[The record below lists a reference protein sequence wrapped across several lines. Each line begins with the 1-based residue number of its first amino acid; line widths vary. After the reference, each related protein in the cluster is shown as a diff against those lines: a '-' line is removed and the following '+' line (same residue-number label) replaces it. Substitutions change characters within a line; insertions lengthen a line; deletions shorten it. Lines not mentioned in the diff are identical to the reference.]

1 MPKNRG
7 EREQFLA
14 KDAQEPIVEYEKFEQ
29 VHEEIER
36 RSNIEIVNGKVKR
49 NA

>member
-14 KDAQEPIVEYEKFEQ
+14 KDTYELIVEYEKFEQ
-29 VHEEIER
+29 VNEEIES
-36 RSNIEIVNGKVKR
+36 RSSIEIVNGGKVK
-49 NA
+49 